1 MSPQSEYLLICNI
14 SFEIKNNVVQIPFK
28 FPTVIVLFC
37 SSPRCVLSAHLYVSR
52 LYHKNIVLYVRYLYP
67 QVLLLFVERYVII
80 QD

>member
-14 SFEIKNNVVQIPFK
+14 SFEIKNNVVQITFK

-37 SSPRCVLSAHLYVSR
+37 SLPRCVLSEHLYVSR
-52 LYHKNIVLYVRYLYP
+52 LYHTSIVLCVRYLYP
-67 QVLLLFVERYVII
+67 QLLLLSVERYVII